1 RDQVVEYKPLRSR
14 PDDTE
19 VIVRTLVKG
28 KGEPLQLDYRLEKAG
43 DTWKIY
49 DVNVLGA
56 WLVQTYQS
64 NFAEEV
70 NANGIDGLISKLTER
85 NKQLSNKKSAG

>member
-1 RDQVVEYKPLRSR
+1 
-14 PDDTE
+14 
-19 VIVRTLVKG
+19 
-28 KGEPLQLDYRLEKAG
+28 
-43 DTWKIY
+43 
-49 DVNVLGA
+49 
-56 WLVQTYQS
+56 VQTYQS